1 MFDMMKIMKQ
11 VQEMQS
17 KVASAQEELT
27 ALTVVGQSGGGMVQ
41 VTMNGKGEMRGL
53 TIDPSLLNPSE
64 VAMLE
69 DLILAA
75 NADAKS
81 KAEAAAQDKMKD
93 VTAGLPIPPGL
104 NLPGLKF

>member
-1 MFDMMKIMKQ
+1 MFDMIKIMKQ

-27 ALTVVGQSGGGMVQ
+27 NLMVEGQSGGGMVK
-41 VTMNGKGEMRGL
+41 VSMNGKGEMRAL
-53 TIDPSLLNPSE
+53 KIDPTLLNPAE
-64 VAMLE
+64 AEMLE

-81 KAEAAAQDKMKD
+81 KAEAAAQEKMKD
-93 VTAGLPIPPGL
+93 VTAGLPIPPGMS
-104 NLPGLKF
+104 LPGLKF

>member
-1 MFDMMKIMKQ
+1 MFDMIKIMKQ

-27 ALTVVGQSGGGMVQ
+27 NLMVEGQSGGGMVK
-41 VTMNGKGEMRGL
+41 VSMNGKGEMRAL
-53 TIDPSLLNPSE
+53 KIDPTLLNPAE
-64 VAMLE
+64 AEMLE

-81 KAEAAAQDKMKD
+81 KAEAAAQEKMKD

-104 NLPGLKF
+104 SLPGLKF

>member
-1 MFDMMKIMKQ
+1 MFDMIKIMKQ

-17 KVASAQEELT
+17 KVTSAQEEL
-27 ALTVVGQSGGGMVQ
+27 ANLMVEGQSGGGMVK
-41 VTMNGKGEMRGL
+41 VSMNGKGEMRGVK
-53 TIDPSLLNPSE
+53 IDPTLLNPTE
-64 VAMLE
+64 AEMLE

-81 KAEAAAQDKMKD
+81 KAEAAAQEKMKD

-104 NLPGLKF
+104 SLPGLKF

>member
-1 MFDMMKIMKQ
+1 MFDMIKIMKQ

-17 KVASAQEELT
+17 KVASAQEEL
-27 ALTVVGQSGGGMVQ
+27 ANLMVEGQSGGGMVK
-41 VTMNGKGEMRGL
+41 VSMNGKGEMRGL
-53 TIDPSLLNPSE
+53 KIDPTLLNPAE
-64 VAMLE
+64 AEMLE

-81 KAEAAAQDKMKD
+81 KAEAAAQEKMKD

-104 NLPGLKF
+104 SLPGLKF

>member
-27 ALTVVGQSGGGMVQ
+27 ALTVVGQSGGGLVQ

>member
-1 MFDMMKIMKQ
+1 MFDMIKIMKQ

-17 KVASAQEELT
+17 KVAAAQEDLA
-27 ALTVVGQSGGGMVQ
+27 ALSVEGQSGGGMVR
-41 VTMNGKGEMRGL
+41 VTMNGRAEMKAL
-53 TIDPSLLNPSE
+53 KIDPSLLNPSDAE
-64 VAMLE
+64 MLE

-93 VTAGLPIPPGL
+93 VTAGLPIPPGMS
-104 NLPGLKF
+104 LPGLKF

>member
-1 MFDMMKIMKQ
+1 MFDMIKIMKQ

-17 KVASAQEELT
+17 KVTSAQEEL
-27 ALTVVGQSGGGMVQ
+27 ASLTVEGQSGGGMVK
-41 VTMNGKGEMRGL
+41 VTMNGKGEMRGIK
-53 TIDPSLLNPSE
+53 IDPSLMNQAE
-64 VAMLE
+64 TEMLE

-75 NADAKS
+75 CTDAKS

-104 NLPGLKF
+104 SLPGLKF